1 MERYRRVAGVGDSGE
16 IHRNRV
22 ASDPHPPPFAL
33 PGRARSRAAGS
44 FAPPARSP
52 LETDWTARRH
62 GSNRLAVQLRR
73 IAGSDSAKLQRVPS
87 LVAIGNFDGV
97 HRGHAAVLAAA
108 ASEALQGGVRPRVL
122 TFDPHPAQVLG
133 RGSMPVLTT
142 SGRKVSLLLRAS
154 PELEVVVEPFTLELS
169 RSSPEDFARD
179 VLAER
184 LQARVVIVGENFR
197 FGRDRRG
204 DLGLLRSVGRS
215 LGFDAHALP
224 LVSDSEGL
232 FSSTRVRDALKRGD
246 LEAAERCLGRPHS
259 LSGRVVHGDGKGR
272 SIGVPTA
279 NLDAVPEALP
289 PYGVYACL
297 VDQEDDSGEGRALAR
312 GVLNIGVRPT
322 REAGF
327 SVEVHLLDFQG
338 DLYDAR
344 LRVHLIEGIRDEKRF
359 SSIEALTLQ
368 IHTDVSRA
376 RELLADRS
384 VDPHG
389 RGAWV

>member
-1 MERYRRVAGVGDSGE
+1 
-16 IHRNRV
+16 
-22 ASDPHPPPFAL
+22 
-33 PGRARSRAAGS
+33 
-44 FAPPARSP
+44 
-52 LETDWTARRH
+52 
-62 GSNRLAVQLRR
+62 VQLRR

-108 ASEALQGGVRPRVL
+108 RSEALQGGLRPRVL

-133 RGSMPVLTT
+133 RGVMPVLTT

-154 PELEVVVEPFTLELS
+154 PELEVIVEPFTLELS

-197 FGRDRRG
+197 FGHDRRG
-204 DLGLLRSVGRS
+204 DLALLRSLGRS

-224 LVSDSEGL
+224 MVSDSEGL

-246 LEAAERCLGRPHS
+246 IDAAERCLGRPHS

-297 VDQEDDSGEGRALAR
+297 VDQEESSGEGRALAR

-327 SVEVHLLDFQG
+327 SVEVHLLDFEG
-338 DLYDAR
+338 DLYGVG
-344 LRVHLIEGIRDEKRF
+344 LRVHLVQRIRDEQRF
-359 SSIEALTLQ
+359 SSLEALTRQ
-368 IHTDVSRA
+368 IHGDVARA

-384 VDPHG
+384 IDPHG